1 MLCVLVLNNFALV
14 IEPKDI
20 NPCPVAIARPLLVP
34 LQHND
39 VIIGQ
44 GSPEF
49 DADLLAF
56 AGVHRSRAPATAG
69 A

>member
-1 MLCVLVLNNFALV
+1 VLNNLALV

-49 DADLLAF
+49 EADLLAF
-56 AGVHRSRAPATAG
+56 RRSASVARTGNAG